1 MGPTP
6 ADIPTNEVES
16 GEVGEGRP
24 TLMVRLAGAPIIPV
38 GTLSSVGFPV
48 GVTWANWFAFFNAIS
63 WSVVLGA
70 PLYLFAKHIGAGD
83 ELLGI
88 IAALPPLLVVLHIPG
103 NHLIPRLGYRRMVI
117 FGWGARTAAVAL
129 IALIPVAVEEHR
141 LALALLVLLLIIFSL
156 CRGLAG
162 GAWMPWL
169 STLVPTDV
177 RGKFFLRDQLFG
189 QSGNVLTLILIA
201 VIFTFIHGAI
211 AFSIAFALAA
221 FGGMVSVLCLLPVPE
236 VTNVDLHLEAG
247 SRISFFNMLS
257 TGEFRR
263 LCIFNVAYMLVM
275 GSLTVFTVAYLHDIA
290 GLPSAEIIGLTAFS
304 TLGGV
309 ASLFWCGK
317 VLDKIGSRPIL
328 TATLVALILVFLCWF
343 LIAAGAIP
351 PLLPILGAVYLLS
364 GMAGIN
370 FSAANNRLQSL
381 KVPQLGRNHHFALL
395 LVLLNIA
402 AGVSP
407 MFWGL
412 VLEAIGR
419 YHDRAVGLNWNRYSL
434 LFGTCSLMLIPVLI
448 MLRSLDDHRPEIR
461 PVAGE
466 PTGPKGN

>member
-1 MGPTP
+1 MGSTP
-6 ADIPTNEVES
+6 AEIKSDEMETGKTREN
-16 GEVGEGRP
+16 RP
-24 TLMVRLAGAPIIPV
+24 ALLMRLAGAPIIPMS
-38 GTLSSVGFPV
+38 TLSSVGFPV

-103 NHLIPRLGYRRMVI
+103 NYLIPRLGYRRMVI
-117 FGWGARTAAVAL
+117 FGWGARTAAVVF
-129 IALIPVAVEEHR
+129 IALIPVAVTQHGF
-141 LALALLVLLLIIFSL
+141 ALALLVLLLIVFSL

-169 STLVPTDV
+169 STLVPTDI

-189 QSGNVLTLILIA
+189 QTGNVLTLILTA
-201 VIFTFIHGAI
+201 AIFTFLHGRI
-211 AFSIAFALAA
+211 AFSVAFALAA
-221 FGGMVSVLCLLPVPE
+221 LGGMVSVICLLPVPD
-236 VTNVDLHLEAG
+236 VTDADLHTEAG
-247 SRISFFNMLS
+247 SRIALFKMLS
-257 TGEFRR
+257 ADEFRR

-317 VLDKIGSRPIL
+317 VLDRIGSRPIL
-328 TATLVALILVFLCWF
+328 AASLLALILVFFCWF
-343 LIAAGAIP
+343 LIAAGAISP
-351 PLLPILGAVYLLS
+351 QLPILGAVYLLS

-381 KVPQLGRNHHFALL
+381 KVPKLGRNHHFAVL

-412 VLEAIGR
+412 VLETIGR
-419 YHDRAVGLNWNRYSL
+419 YHHRAVGLNWNRYTF
-434 LFGTCSLMLIPVLI
+434 LFGTCALMLIPVLI

-461 PVAGE
+461 SVAGATAE
-466 PTGPKGN
+466 AAES